1 MTNRLKSSNM
11 NQTTTHHIQIA
22 LGVGVIQLTTTQPNV
37 HRTSRPSWNRN
48 NRCLP
53 GKEDSSKGS
62 QVNSRAT
69 CRDPSSLVVNGS
81 KELSPKPNSSKP
93 AQQSG
98 QLSLGPTT
106 RLDSETA
113 SNNLTVPAKLELIAA
128 VIDSPTLAPRNIA
141 NNCGPNSNPT
151 PTHPIQR
158 NLTTKDLLSILTS
171 KIEQQSENMNKHT
184 ADIKTNIN
192 KAKHNLVKDTGRLK
206 KMHE

>member
-1 MTNRLKSSNM
+1 MLARQGGQQQRIPGQQQGNM
-11 NQTTTHHIQIA
+11 QRPQ
-22 LGVGVIQLTTTQPNV
+22 QP
-37 HRTSRPSWNRN
+37 
-48 NRCLP
+48 
-53 GKEDSSKGS
+53 GS
-62 QVNSRAT
+62 QRQQGIISQTQQQQPRMT
-69 CRDPSSLVVNGS
+69 
-81 KELSPKPNSSKP
+81 KP

-98 QLSLGPTT
+98 QLSMGPTT

-192 KAKHNLVKDTGRLK
+192 KAKHNLVKDTGRFK
-206 KMHE
+206 KNA